1 MMTADEY
8 LRCIKKLNPSS
19 HVVIWLDT
27 PDGVPYP
34 KWDDAHSGDKP
45 TIKDCEAVLDDVRA
59 EITKEKDAE
68 IAKAALAEIDLKS
81 IRSIREWI
89 AKQADAPQFIKDYE
103 AQAQT
108 ERAKLK

>member
-45 TIKDCEAVLDDVRA
+45 SMKECEAVLDEVR
-59 EITKEKDAE
+59 AE
-68 IAKAALAEIDLKS
+68 IAKAKDAEEAKQNLIDIDLSS

-89 AKQADAPQFIKDYE
+89 AKHDDAPQYIKDYE
-103 AQAQT
+103 TQAIA

>member
-1 MMTADEY
+1 MTADEM
-8 LRCIKKLNPSS
+8 LRCIKKINPLA
-19 HVVIWLDT
+19 HVVVWQDT
-27 PDGVPYP
+27 PTSTPYP
-34 KWDDAHSGDKP
+34 VWDNNHKGVMPSMKE
-45 TIKDCEAVLDDVRA
+45 CEAVLDEVRA

-89 AKQADAPQFIKDYE
+89 AKQADAPQFIKDFE
-103 AQAQT
+103 EQAVM